1 MFAGVRAAG
10 LIGLAA
16 AVLALVGAQFSVR
29 ADAASP
35 SRVVDRTLACT
46 VAFSNGARTIDANV
60 RSAYRSGSTM
70 EWLAQASVTTAG
82 NPLPKKNY
90 EPTLAGLTAGWPPP
104 PPLESGGLGFAST
117 RCAVTRARVPVSS
130 MGLTGGAASVF
141 GDEVRCR
148 TPKRILV
155 RVRATFSAPATLE
168 RSKDGTFVTASG
180 RIVRGQVV
188 VRTLAGA
195 QIVYADVTDAGKA
208 RLFLSKVCT

>member
-1 MFAGVRAAG
+1 VFAGVRAAR

-16 AVLALVGAQFSVR
+16 CVLALLGSQFAVR
-29 ADAASP
+29 ADAATT
-35 SRVVDRTLACT
+35 SRIVDRTLACT

-70 EWLAQASVTTAG
+70 EWLAQATVTTAG

-117 RCAVTRARVPVSS
+117 RCSTTRSRVPVSS
-130 MGLTGGAASVF
+130 AGLTGGSASVF

-148 TPKRILV
+148 TPKTILV

-168 RSKDGTFVTASG
+168 PSKDGTFVGASG

-195 QIVYADVTDAGKA
+195 QLAFADVTDAGKA
-208 RLFLSKVCT
+208 HLFASKVCT